1 MTMRSSRP
9 EQVLMAHPSGKQ
21 SAAGRY
27 DLQRMA
33 RVKCLSGLGNIRGDG
48 FWPAPCAHVRQSASV
63 MTGRGYG
70 NG

>member
-9 EQVLMAHPSGKQ
+9 EQVLMAHPSGTQ

-33 RVKCLSGLGNIRGDG
+33 RVKCLSGLGI
-48 FWPAPCAHVRQSASV
+48 SAATALGLLPV
-63 MTGRGYG
+63 PTCDNR
-70 NG
+70 